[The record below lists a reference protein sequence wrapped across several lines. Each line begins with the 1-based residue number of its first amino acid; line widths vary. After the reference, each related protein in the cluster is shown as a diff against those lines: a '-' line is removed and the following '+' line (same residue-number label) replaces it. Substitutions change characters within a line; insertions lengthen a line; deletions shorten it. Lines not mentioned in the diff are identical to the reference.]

1 MRGNRPGVAMN
12 AWYLIYTKPAREDL
26 AALQL
31 ERQDYEV
38 YLPKLKVYRRR
49 GGRRRQVIEPL
60 FPRYLFI
67 RLSDTTDNWGPIRST
82 IGVSGL
88 VRFGMRAARIPG
100 DLVSAL
106 RQRESGEGLHEL
118 TPKRLEP
125 GQKVR
130 IADGPFTGY
139 EAVFCRPAAQDR
151 VALLLQIA
159 EKSLKIELERKYV
172 ESL

>member
-1 MRGNRPGVAMN
+1 MN
-12 AWYLIYTKPAREDL
+12 AWYLVYTKPAREDL
-26 AALQL
+26 AVLHL
-31 ERQDYEV
+31 KRQDYEV

-49 GGRRRQVIEPL
+49 AGRRRQVIEPL

-67 RLSDTTDNWGPIRST
+67 RLSDQTDNWGPIRST

-100 DLVSAL
+100 DLVRAL

-118 TPKRLEP
+118 TPKPLAP

-139 EAVFCRPAAQDR
+139 EAVFCRPAARDR
-151 VALLLQIA
+151 VALLLRIA

>member
-1 MRGNRPGVAMN
+1 MN
-12 AWYLIYTKPAREDL
+12 AWYLVYTKPAREDL
-26 AALQL
+26 AVLHL

-49 GGRRRQVIEPL
+49 GGRRVRVIEPL

-67 RLSDTTDNWGPIRST
+67 RLSDKTDNWGPIRST

-88 VRFGMRAARIPG
+88 VRFGMQAARIPG
-100 DLVSAL
+100 ELVKTL
-106 RQRESGEGLHEL
+106 RQRESDDGVHEL
-118 TPKRLEP
+118 TPKPLEP

-130 IADGPFTGY
+130 IADGPFSGY
-139 EAVFCRPAAQDR
+139 EAVFCRPAAKDR

-159 EKSLKIELERKYV
+159 EKSLKIELEREHV